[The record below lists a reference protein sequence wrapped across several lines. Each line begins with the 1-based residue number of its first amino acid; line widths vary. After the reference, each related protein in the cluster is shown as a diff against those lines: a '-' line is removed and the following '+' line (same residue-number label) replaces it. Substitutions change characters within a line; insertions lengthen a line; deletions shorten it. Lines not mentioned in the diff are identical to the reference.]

1 MGFYMDRHDLAGA
14 TAADL
19 AAAHMS
25 DLKTQGKHGV
35 RFVSYWFDYDR
46 QAACCLVEAPNAEA
60 AQAVHRDS
68 HGNVANEIIPVE
80 PETVQRFLGRIDD
93 SFRIGA

>member
-1 MGFYMDRHDLAGA
+1 MGFYMDRHDLAGT

-25 DLKTQGKHGV
+25 DLETQGKHGV

-46 QAACCLVEAPNAEA
+46 SAAFCLVEAPDAET
-60 AQAVHRDS
+60 AQAVPS
-68 HGNVANEIIPVE
+68 
-80 PETVQRFLGRIDD
+80 GRRQSDP
-93 SFRIGA
+93 SGVLLRR